1 MALTAA
7 RRPGGSASTDPK
19 TVETTTSEKHS
30 PPLKIFLAGDVMT
43 GRGLDQILPV
53 SSSPEI
59 YESWLRSARDYI
71 RVAERVSGPIPRE
84 VDYRYIWGDALA
96 ALDAA
101 EANVR
106 IINLET
112 AITVCDDRWPGKGI
126 HYRMHPANTPVL
138 TAAGIDCCALANN
151 HVLDWGYDGL
161 AETLAALRN
170 AGIAVAGAGTDSR
183 AAMAPGVIG
192 TDAGHR
198 VLVFAFGHDSSGI
211 SASWSAGARQA
222 GVWWLPDLSSD
233 SIDRVRRAVERF
245 KQAGDIAIASVHWG
259 GNWGYQVS
267 PAMRQFAHHL
277 LDHAGIDLIHGHSS
291 HHPRGIEVYK
301 ERLILYGCG
310 DFINDYEGIRGRE
323 EYRGDLRVMYLPE
336 IDPAT
341 GKLTAMQ
348 MPVFRSH
355 KFRLQT
361 AGEQDVTWLA
371 NVLDEE
377 SRRLGDTRIEPGG
390 GQMSLAAPRTASSR

>member
-1 MALTAA
+1 MQRTISE
-7 RRPGGSASTDPK
+7 RRP
-19 TVETTTSEKHS
+19 
-30 PPLKIFLAGDVMT
+30 PPLKLFLAGDVMT
-43 GRGLDQILPV
+43 GRGIDQILPV

-59 YESWLRSARDYI
+59 YEQWLRSARDYI

-84 VDYRYIWGDALA
+84 VDYRYVWGDALA

-101 EANVR
+101 EATVR

-112 AITVCDDRWPGKGI
+112 AVTSCDDHWPDKGI

-138 TAAGIDCCALANN
+138 TAAGIDCCVLANN

-161 AETLAALRN
+161 EETLTALRD
-170 AGIAVAGAGTDSR
+170 AGIAVAGAGADR
-183 AAMAPGVIG
+183 PGAMAPAVIDTG
-192 TDAGHR
+192 NGHR

-211 SASWSAGARQA
+211 NESWSAGNHRA
-222 GVWWLPDLSSD
+222 GVWRLPDLSSD
-233 SIDRVRRAVERF
+233 AIDQIRKAVERF
-245 KQAGDIAIASVHWG
+245 KHAGDVAIGSVHWG
-259 GNWGYQVS
+259 GNWGYHVT
-267 PAMRQFAHHL
+267 PAMRQFAHDL
-277 LDHAGIDLIHGHSS
+277 LDHAGIDLVHGHSS

-323 EYRGDLRVMYLPE
+323 QYRGDLRVMYLPE

-371 NVLDEE
+371 NVLDDE